1 MKTVLVSLLLRNN
14 EKYIPYML
22 KIFQNLDKS
31 NYFFFK
37 YLILTNDNDDN
48 TLKLLEAGKKE
59 NMTIINE
66 KVKEEIKDL
75 KWTLKIGYFREKL
88 LKQIR
93 KQSFDYLLLTDSD
106 IFFNLKI
113 VEESIKRLEKNDFE
127 AVSANTIQGIY
138 PFYFFYDDFAFLDYE
153 EKKLEG
159 FSKSKFKIKNVYSSN
174 ALEVKS
180 AFGGFFLTKRDIFVK
195 KNLTYLKN
203 KKEDF
208 CEHILFNK
216 EFKIGFLPFINPI
229 RLKGDESKNRYRKTF
244 NIIQKNNSDNRTAT
258 QLGLIISFLLVLII
272 LFYIFNKLIK

>member
-31 NYFFFK
+31 NDFFFK
-37 YLILTNDNDDN
+37 YLILTNDNEDN
-48 TLKLLEAGKKE
+48 TLKLLEEGRIE

-66 KVKEEIKDL
+66 KIKEEIKNL
-75 KWTLKIGYFREKL
+75 KWTLRIGYFREKL

-93 KQSFDYLLLTDSD
+93 KESFDYLLMIDSD

-127 AVSANTIQGIY
+127 AVSTNTIHGVY

-153 EKKLEG
+153 EKKLKG
-159 FSKSKFKIKNVYSSN
+159 FTKLKFLIKNVYACN
-174 ALEVKS
+174 TLEVKS
-180 AFGGFFLTKRDIFVK
+180 AFGGFFLTKRDIFLK

-203 KKEDF
+203 KKEDI

-216 EFKIGFLPFINPI
+216 NFKIGFLPTINPI
-229 RLKGDESKNRYRKTF
+229 RMKGNESKNRYETEF
-244 NIIQKNNSDNRTAT
+244 NIIKKNNSDNRNIT

-272 LFYIFNKLIK
+272 LFYIFNKLIN